1 MKIALVTGAS
11 RGIGDAIASSLS
23 QDGWSILA
31 PTRDE
36 LNLEDSSSV
45 ERYLLSCGVVD
56 GLVLNAGI
64 NVPARLEDASDS
76 LWKAAMNTNLEASFR
91 VLRGVLPGMAERGF
105 GRIVAISSIYANRAR
120 EGRGVYSSTKAGL
133 EALIRV
139 VCVEYGKRGI
149 LANVLAPGF
158 VNTELTLQNNSQSS
172 IDQLLERVPLGR
184 LAEPAEVA
192 LAAKFLLS
200 PSNTYVSGQVLAI
213 DGGWS
218 CT

>member
-1 MKIALVTGAS
+1 
-11 RGIGDAIASSLS
+11 
-23 QDGWSILA
+23 
-31 PTRDE
+31 
-36 LNLEDSSSV
+36 
-45 ERYLLSCGVVD
+45 
-56 GLVLNAGI
+56 
-64 NVPARLEDASDS
+64 
-76 LWKAAMNTNLEASFR
+76 MNTNLEASFR

-105 GRIVAISSIYANRAR
+105 GRIVAISSLYANRAR